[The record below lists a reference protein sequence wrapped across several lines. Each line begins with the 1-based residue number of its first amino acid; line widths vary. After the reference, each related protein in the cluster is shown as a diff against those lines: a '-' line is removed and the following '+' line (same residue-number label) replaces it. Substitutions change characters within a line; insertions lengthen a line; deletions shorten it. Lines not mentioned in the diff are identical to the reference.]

1 MKYFYYS
8 DWYNILNRV
17 HRANQSEL
25 GEMKEESANIKNAVV
40 SYFLLDFIMQYLVHS
55 PKIFKIDLVL
65 KDSTQPSKDR

>member
-1 MKYFYYS
+1 MKCFYYS

-55 PKIFKIDLVL
+55 PKIFKKDLVL
-65 KDSTQPSKDR
+65 KDSTQPSKDQ